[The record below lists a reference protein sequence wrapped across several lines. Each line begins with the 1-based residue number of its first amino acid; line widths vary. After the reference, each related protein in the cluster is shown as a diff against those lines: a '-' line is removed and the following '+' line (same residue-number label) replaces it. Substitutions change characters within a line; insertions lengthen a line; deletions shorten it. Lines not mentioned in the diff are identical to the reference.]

1 MAVSALDKSVSHSP
15 PNSSSSKAETKV
27 KDTVTSQGD
36 GQKGA
41 RIAFNPGGDKPGKLF
56 ANKELAQHRESGSG
70 AQGESR
76 QTPASGT
83 LSQITQK
90 MKGWCGGQR
99 PPKPVPCKPD
109 PCYSKPPTPP
119 KPVPCKPDPCYSKPP
134 ERPTPC
140 KPDPCYSKPPE
151 RPTPCKPDPCYSKPP
166 VRPTPCKPDPCYGHK
181 PDPVYSQKSN
191 DDLARQLLNNFD
203 AFKDPKT
210 PWFVTTQGLSD
221 MANKPLTGNPA
232 QDQNIRLARELLRR
246 PEVVNALD
254 RHSST
259 GALDGL
265 IDRQKIQMTL
275 SSQSP
280 LKYQDDSRL
289 AQEMLEH
296 FEGLKDPANPGFIS
310 IDKLHG
316 LASWPTSDPVHGRLA
331 WIAQEVLKRSE
342 VKENMDGGDRW
353 GKDGWIHWDTLRQM
367 SRG

>member
-1 MAVSALDKSVSHSP
+1 
-15 PNSSSSKAETKV
+15 
-27 KDTVTSQGD
+27 
-36 GQKGA
+36 
-41 RIAFNPGGDKPGKLF
+41 
-56 ANKELAQHRESGSG
+56 
-70 AQGESR
+70 
-76 QTPASGT
+76 
-83 LSQITQK
+83 
-90 MKGWCGGQR
+90 
-99 PPKPVPCKPD
+99 
-109 PCYSKPPTPP
+109 
-119 KPVPCKPDPCYSKPP
+119 
-134 ERPTPC
+134 
-140 KPDPCYSKPPE
+140 
-151 RPTPCKPDPCYSKPP
+151 
-166 VRPTPCKPDPCYGHK
+166 
-181 PDPVYSQKSN
+181 VYSQKSN

-246 PEVVNALD
+246 PEVVHALD

-331 WIAQEVLKRSE
+331 GIAQEVLKRAE
-342 VKENMDGGDRW
+342 VKENMDGGDYW
-353 GKDGWIHWDTLRQM
+353 GKDGWIHWDTLRDLAEGPRRRCLSTFTLRPAPTFSVLGKLFVGKQFARFVAARVECDTCAFLPITLGGD
-367 SRG
+367 SVLDLGLGFGGRRIRGRMRHGFIEG